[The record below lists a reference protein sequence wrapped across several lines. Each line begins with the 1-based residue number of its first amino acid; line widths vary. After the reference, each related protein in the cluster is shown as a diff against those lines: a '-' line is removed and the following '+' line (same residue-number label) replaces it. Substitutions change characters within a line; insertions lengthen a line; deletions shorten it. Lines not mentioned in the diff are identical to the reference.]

1 MPRRILTK
9 AAVVAMRSIAGGGFV
24 CNPKH
29 ARHLREV
36 AARAP
41 RLITIS
47 PAVFDDQA
55 RAPGAY
61 FRAELTQDGVA
72 FIGRTG
78 PGRHRKPHDE
88 ARA

>member
-24 CNPKH
+24 LSPKH

-36 AARAP
+36 ERRLP
-41 RLITIS
+41 RLITIE
-47 PAVFDDQA
+47 P
-55 RAPGAY
+55 APGAY
-61 FRAELTQDGVA
+61 FRAELTQEGVA

-78 PGRHRKPHDE
+78 PGRHRRPQ
-88 ARA
+88 APQP